1 LDYASSRW
9 CFDEL
14 VMIMDCKRNGDYI
27 VLPVFYDVDPSE
39 VAVALLDH
47 EKRFKEEMERVNWW
61 RIALKKIAD
70 LG

>member
-1 LDYASSRW
+1 MNYASSRW

-27 VLPVFYDVDPSE
+27 VLPVFYDVDPPE

-47 EKRFKEEMERVNWW
+47 EKCLKKEMERVSEG
-61 RIALKKIAD
+61 L
-70 LG
+70 L